1 MAITDVDLSVVIPV
15 YNEEAVIG
23 GTVQAVAQHL
33 SARELAHEIVL
44 VDDGS
49 SDRTIE
55 IARRLERAYPVRLF
69 QSPHLGKGAAV
80 KRGMLEACGTHRLFM
95 DADHSTHIRE
105 WDKCAPWLQ
114 EGFEVVI
121 GSRKMPGAN
130 VMVRQ
135 PPLREAMG
143 KVFTRL
149 TNTMLSTHVTDI
161 TCGFKTFHAE
171 AAQRIFSLQRMDGWG
186 FDAEILFVA
195 KRLGYRIKEVPVVW
209 ADDASTKVHLVKDA
223 ARSFKE
229 LVEIR
234 LGAMR
239 GRYPRTLQP
248 ASVAPEHAEASSP
261 R

>member
-1 MAITDVDLSVVIPV
+1 MAETEPTLSIVIPV
-15 YNEEAVIG
+15 YNEEAALRS
-23 GTVQAVAQHL
+23 TLEEVARYL
-33 SARELAHEIVL
+33 TGRRVAHEVL
-44 VDDGS
+44 LIDDGS
-49 SDRTIE
+49 RDQTVS
-55 IARRLERAYPVRLF
+55 IARQLEREFPVRLF

-80 KRGMLEACGTHRLFM
+80 KRGMLEAHGRYRLFM

-105 WDKCAPWLQ
+105 WDTCAPWLQ

-121 GSRKMPGAN
+121 GSRKMAGAN

-135 PPLREAMG
+135 PPVREAMG

-149 TNTMLSTHVTDI
+149 TNAMLSMNVSDI

-186 FDAEILFVA
+186 FDAEILFIA

-209 ADDASTKVHLVKDA
+209 ADDASTKVHLFKDA
-223 ARSFKE
+223 ARSFTE
-229 LVEIR
+229 LIDIR
-234 LGAMR
+234 LGALR
-239 GRYPRTLQP
+239 GAYPTAPRQDL
-248 ASVAPEHAEASSP
+248 AAPEQVEASS